1 MDALAKAN
9 RLDNTYIIFL
19 SDHGELLYDH
29 GFNSKAEKH
38 YDACIRVPLIISGPG
53 LKEGEVCDEFVQLED
68 LCPTVLDMAKQQ
80 MPSMP
85 AMGPYLREPYED
97 IAILPGRSLLPLC
110 RGEQIDNWRKAAYCE
125 SYNNINSTDP
135 GQWARTI
142 RTHDFRY
149 TFYPNNGE
157 QMFDLKNDPDET
169 NNIVANSAYADIR
182 NDLRDQLM
190 TLIVMQ
196 DYPKTGR
203 ELFAIGVH

>member
-1 MDALAKAN
+1 MDALKETN

-53 LKEGEVCDEFVQLED
+53 LQKDAVCDEFVQLED
-68 LCPTVLDMAKQQ
+68 LFPTVLDMANQ
-80 MPSMP
+80 PIPAMP
-85 AMGPYLREPYED
+85 AMGPYLQEPYED
-97 IAILPGRSLLPLC
+97 IAAIPGRSLLPLC
-110 RGEQIDNWRKAAYCE
+110 RSEQVDNWRKAAYCE

-142 RTHDFRY
+142 RTDDYRY
-149 TFYPNNGE
+149 TFYPNNCE
-157 QMFDLKNDPDET
+157 QMFDLKKDPDEIH
-169 NNIVANSAYADIR
+169 NIVADPDYADIR
-182 NDLRDQLM
+182 TDLRDQLM

-196 DYPKTGR
+196 DYPKTR
-203 ELFAIGVH
+203 RDLFAIGVH